1 MGHVALFLGRFLG
14 RTLGCDQHSHLLE
27 GVKVLDVDATWCVQL
42 ETCAVKIHKNA
53 LINLI
58 HRNGSPD
65 FSNQSNTIQNN
76 KKRETMG
83 RQMLE
88 KLCSSTA
95 VDDGVTLRASAVHA
109 YNAKLHDLLN
119 LCSALKSACRVH
131 AIWRVCFKK
140 KKDTILTFND
150 GWHMIKTRHAQ
161 NVLFSCILTLRPFM
175 VSPPPNMKYPECSG
189 PQKKQIQYSSPGL
202 GSLLLNLG
210 EKGLYNWIMH
220 VTTDTNP
227 YIYLYNNWI

>member
-1 MGHVALFLGRFLG
+1 MGPMGHCNTSQWLTGCLHVAPFF
-14 RTLGCDQHSHLLE
+14 CVDSWVAH
-27 GVKVLDVDATWCVQL
+27 LDVTNTHTFGKEWKSWMWMQLCVQL

-53 LINLI
+53 LI

-83 RQMLE
+83 RQMLA

-95 VDDGVTLRASAVHA
+95 VDDGVTLRASTAHA

-119 LCSALKSACRVH
+119 LCSALKSPCRVH

-189 PQKKQIQYSSPGL
+189 PQKKQIHYSSPL

-210 EKGLYNWIMH
+210 EKG
-220 VTTDTNP
+220 
-227 YIYLYNNWI
+227 